1 MEDFEKKMKE
11 YFRERELSVS
21 EDAWSRMEALLDEAP
36 GNKDKKNIKY
46 IWTIAASIILT
57 FGLWTFFKKNRL
69 VDPEELENKSAFVVS
84 DTVMQKLKEHTKE
97 KIYVNSSK
105 EKSGQKQVKNVAKGI
120 SNRLE
125 EQSEKEQFFSKLR
138 EERDEQVVAEN
149 KTTEQSSEPEIIASV
164 SKESQIRIYVNPD
177 KLLRNAE
184 IERQLD
190 NTVTDGK
197 NFWKKVKEINTVV
210 IENSK

>member
-11 YFRERELSVS
+11 YFREREFSVS
-21 EDAWSRMEALLDEAP
+21 EDAWSRMEALLDETP
-36 GNKDKKNIKY
+36 ENKGKKNIKY
-46 IWTIAASIILT
+46 IWTIVASIILT
-57 FGLWTFFKKNRL
+57 FGLWTFFKKNRM
-69 VDPEELENKSAFVVS
+69 VGPEELENKSAFVVS
-84 DTVMQKLKEHTKE
+84 DTVTQKLKEHTEE

-105 EKSGQKQVKNVAKGI
+105 KRLEQKQVKYVAKGI

-138 EERDEQVVAEN
+138 EEREEQVVAEN
-149 KTTEQSSEPEIIASV
+149 KTTEQSFEPEVIASV

-210 IENSK
+210 ENSK